1 MVECGNGFSHSILI
15 FVKKKKIMFL
25 VPQIRKFVFIRDSV
39 PLWRKKCVPFYL
51 YEKQIDT
58 KPKAIKLDLQL
69 KE

>member
-15 FVKKKKIMFL
+15 FVKKKIMFL